1 MNTPASKVKSRDD
14 ILCRNLETDRES
26 WFDERDLETVIP
38 RSNDQVVMIISG
50 KSRGSYGIMVDKIK
64 GTIYFSDFKISKGF
78 LK

>member
-1 MNTPASKVKSRDD
+1 MDHLLYISYFKNSGHPLSKVKSRDD

-64 GTIYFSDFKISKGF
+64 GKIF
-78 LK
+78 